1 MNMLYKKVALLVISV
16 GLYAFL
22 ILTLIRTEPIENDI
36 VEPINETNAATTMT
50 TTTTTQSEHSTTTE
64 TMPSTTTTTKS
75 TTTTTTT
82 TKAPS
87 TTKGTTKTTKKKTTT
102 KTVAS
107 SSNGKSLG
115 TFKIVGYSSEE
126 GIVGTVSASGL
137 PLIHHKTCAMNLKDM
152 RRLGIKYGD
161 YITVVGFGRLQV
173 TDCGCGPG
181 KVDIFCNTIK
191 DTYKV
196 TRKAEVLRG

>member
-1 MNMLYKKVALLVISV
+1 MNILCKKVALLVISV

-22 ILTLIRTEPIENDI
+22 ILIQTKPIKNNI
-36 VEPINETNAATTMT
+36 VKPINETSMATTTTTTTTTTMS

-64 TMPSTTTTTKS
+64 TIPSTITAKS
-75 TTTTTTT
+75 T

-87 TTKGTTKTTKKKTTT
+87 TTKGTTKTTKKKITT

-126 GIVGTVSASGL
+126 GTVGTVSASGL